1 MQFDNPLYLI
11 KNLFMQKISVFNYLS
26 ALLFIFFSS
35 EIPISVAQSN
45 LKLEALTKGYEF
57 IGHLPENQRW
67 SLDGSSILF
76 EWNPEN
82 KLGNETYF
90 WREGM
95 TKPERATPEM
105 RLEKLIDITNQ
116 KNRTTLVYLREGA
129 LFTYDTKQKKHEL
142 RLKLHI
148 PINQLIFV
156 ANPDHVYISLENN
169 LFLFDLKLGILK
181 QITNFKT
188 GNDPESTDKTDF
200 LENQQHELFLAIQ
213 EKDALKKWNDAQKGL
228 TKIQQPKAIY
238 IGNASLEELR
248 ISPDEQVVSFR
259 LSEYP
264 TGKPTK
270 VEHFISA
277 DGYTFQE
284 TARQK
289 VSIKNWSKHKLG
301 VYWLKTDSVSFVDF
315 SELTFF
321 NALPSY
327 LKNTEIDYPKERA
340 FLMHAPIFS
349 FDGKRAVVDI
359 RSLDNK
365 DRWIAEIQ
373 LETGKL
379 VELDHQHD
387 EAWIGGPGIGEW
399 DFAPETL
406 GFLADNKTIYFQSE
420 KSGFSHLYLLDL
432 DSKKTTELTKGNW
445 EVRDVKLAN
454 DGNSFF
460 ISANKTHP
468 GNRDF
473 YRLSKTGQ
481 LTPIYTQDGAH
492 EVVLS
497 SDEKKMIVRYS
508 TSTKPWELFVAA
520 TSKPTSWK
528 QITQSTSPDFQSL
541 NLKKPTV
548 ISFDATDG
556 TKIFARIYEPEK
568 QKKNGAAVIF
578 VHGAGYLQNAHN
590 FWSSYHREFL
600 FHQLLLDSG
609 YTVLDIDYRASDGYG
624 RDFRTGIYRHMGG
637 LDLSDQLDGKKEL
650 VLKYGIDSNRV
661 GIYGGSYGGFIT
673 LMALFTEPEAF
684 QCGAALRSVTDWA
697 HYNHPY
703 TSNILNYPETD
714 PEAYKRSSPIYFAEN
729 LNKKLLLLHGM
740 IDDNVQFQDIIRLT
754 QRLIELKKET
764 WDLAVYPVER
774 HGFVKSY
781 SWYDE
786 YRRILELFN
795 ETLLK

>member
-1 MQFDNPLYLI
+1 MH
-11 KNLFMQKISVFNYLS
+11 KISIFNYLS
-26 ALLFIFFSS
+26 AFLFSLSLS
-35 EIPISVAQSN
+35 EISISVAQSN
-45 LKLEALTKGYEF
+45 LKLEELTKGYEF
-57 IGHLPENQRW
+57 IGHSPENHRW
-67 SLDGSSILF
+67 SLDGSSVLF

-95 TKPERATPEM
+95 IKSERATTEM
-105 RLEKLIDITNQ
+105 LLEKLIDITKQ
-116 KNRTTLVYLREGA
+116 KNRSTLFYLSEGA
-129 LFTYDTKQKKHEL
+129 LFSYDTKQKKHEL

-156 ANPDHVYISLENN
+156 NNPNRVYITLENN

-188 GNDPESTDKTDF
+188 GIEPEATAKSDF
-200 LENQQHELFLAIQ
+200 LDNQQKELFLAIQ
-213 EKDALKKWNDAQKGL
+213 EKDALKKWNEAQKEL
-228 TKIQQPKAIY
+228 TKIQQQKAIY
-238 IGNASLEELR
+238 IGNASLEEVQ
-248 ISPDEQVVSFR
+248 ISPNEQVVSFR

-270 VEHFISA
+270 VEHFISD

-301 VYWLKTDSVSFVDF
+301 LYWLKSDSVTFVDF
-315 SELTFF
+315 SELSFL
-321 NALPSY
+321 NALPTY
-327 LKNTEIDYPKERA
+327 LKNTEIEYPKERA
-340 FLMHAPIFS
+340 IFMHSPIFS
-349 FDGKRAVVDI
+349 FDGKRAIVDI

-379 VELDHQHD
+379 IELDHQHD

-399 DFAPETL
+399 DFYPETL
-406 GFLADNKTIYFQSE
+406 GFLSDNKSIYFQSE
-420 KSGFSHLYLLDL
+420 KTGFSHLYLIDL
-432 DSKKTTELTKGNW
+432 ESKKTIELTNGNW
-445 EVRDVKLAN
+445 EVRDVHLAN
-454 DGNSFF
+454 DGISFF

-481 LTPIYTQDGAH
+481 LIPIYTQEGAH
-492 EVVLS
+492 EVILS
-497 SDEKKMIVRYS
+497 ADEKKMIVRYS
-508 TSTKPWELFVAA
+508 TSMKPWDLFVAS
-520 TSKPTSWK
+520 TSKPNSWK
-528 QITQSTSPDFQSL
+528 QITQSISSDFQAI
-541 NLKKPTV
+541 NLKKPSV

-556 TKIFARIYEPEK
+556 TKIFGRIYEPEK
-568 QKKNGAAVIF
+568 QKKNGAAIIF

-650 VLKYGIDSNRV
+650 MLKYGIDSNRV

-714 PEAYKRSSPIYFAEN
+714 PDAYKRSSPIYFAEN

-754 QRLIELKKET
+754 QRLIELKKEN

-795 ETLLK
+795 DTLLK